1 ALKEAQFKDIYY
13 QKITNGSKRNL
24 ELWNSPKVSKSVSSA
39 IEDFYKKYLLKQ
51 KVEIEVS
58 ELSVKSALMRG
69 KKR

>member
-24 ELWNSPKVSKSVSSA
+24 QFDPKVSKSVSSA

-51 KVEIEVS
+51 DIQIEVS
-58 ELSVKSALMRG
+58 ELSVTPQQ
-69 KKR
+69 KK